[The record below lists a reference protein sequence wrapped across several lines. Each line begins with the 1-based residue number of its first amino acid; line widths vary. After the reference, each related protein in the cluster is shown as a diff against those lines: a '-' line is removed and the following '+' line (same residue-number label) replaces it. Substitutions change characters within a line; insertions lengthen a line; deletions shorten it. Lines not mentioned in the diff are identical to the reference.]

1 MTINASQ
8 GQTLKKV
15 GVWLV
20 DGPAFSHG
28 QLYVAASRV
37 GRPEDVLF
45 AVKKMEA
52 TSAERNITK
61 NVVFRE
67 VLLHRRQP
75 PPPQVPVPT
84 TPAIPLEHGHSSDLD
99 YNGVYDNREE
109 QAQSVSASLPSNVTL
124 APLPTAREAEAAADM
139 ESEEAA
145 HEAWV
150 ASLIPPPEAPVT
162 DDEAERAA
170 MINRRRH
177 FMATLM
183 HQPLTEETLAAAR
196 AANIFIG

>member
-1 MTINASQ
+1 M
-8 GQTLKKV
+8 
-15 GVWLV
+15 
-20 DGPAFSHG
+20 D
-28 QLYVAASRV
+28 
-37 GRPEDVLF
+37 
-45 AVKKMEA
+45 A
-52 TSAERNITK
+52 TSPERNITK

-170 MINRRRH
+170 LIYRRRH

-183 HQPLTEETLAAAR
+183 DQPLTEETLAAAR

>member
-1 MTINASQ
+1 
-8 GQTLKKV
+8 
-15 GVWLV
+15 
-20 DGPAFSHG
+20 
-28 QLYVAASRV
+28 
-37 GRPEDVLF
+37 
-45 AVKKMEA
+45 MEA
-52 TSAERNITK
+52 TSAERNVTK
-61 NVVFRE
+61 NVVYRE

-84 TPAIPLEHGHSSDLD
+84 KPAIPLEHGHSSDLD

-150 ASLIPPPEAPVT
+150 ASLIPPPEAPMT
-162 DDEAERAA
+162 AHEAERAA
-170 MINRRRH
+170 MLDRRRL

-183 HQPLTEETLAAAR
+183 DRPLTNETVATAKAAD
-196 AANIFIG
+196 IFLG

>member
-1 MTINASQ
+1 MTDSKH
-8 GQTLKKV
+8 LK
-15 GVWLV
+15 
-20 DGPAFSHG
+20 
-28 QLYVAASRV
+28 
-37 GRPEDVLF
+37 GRLDPPVSDICLSVCLF
-45 AVKKMEA
+45 V
-52 TSAERNITK
+52 TK
-61 NVVFRE
+61 NDHFAQ
-67 VLLHRRQP
+67 RQFLFLNIVTRTAFELV
-75 PPPQVPVPT
+75 QQAT
-84 TPAIPLEHGHSSDLD
+84 ADL
-99 YNGVYDNREE
+99 
-109 QAQSVSASLPSNVTL
+109 
-124 APLPTAREAEAAADM
+124 
-139 ESEEAA
+139 ESEQAA

>member
-1 MTINASQ
+1 MT
-8 GQTLKKV
+8 
-15 GVWLV
+15 
-20 DGPAFSHG
+20 H
-28 QLYVAASRV
+28 
-37 GRPEDVLF
+37 
-45 AVKKMEA
+45 
-52 TSAERNITK
+52 
-61 NVVFRE
+61 
-67 VLLHRRQP
+67 
-75 PPPQVPVPT
+75 
-84 TPAIPLEHGHSSDLD
+84 
-99 YNGVYDNREE
+99 
-109 QAQSVSASLPSNVTL
+109 
-124 APLPTAREAEAAADM
+124 M

-183 HQPLTEETLAAAR
+183 DQPLTEETLAAAR